1 MSRAFVKDDAPDG
14 HVVIPPRP
22 ELPPGVANYVTPR
35 GLGLLREEL
44 ADLESQRGRLQAG
57 PRDSADR
64 SRELAVLKG
73 RIQQLEER
81 IASARLV
88 DPASQP
94 EGEVR
99 FGATVLLTAEDG
111 AHRELTIVGVDESD
125 PSSGRI
131 TFLAPVARR
140 LTGLRTGDSVPMP
153 TPRGDRPFR
162 IEQIEYRGV

>member
-22 ELPPGVANYVTPR
+22 ALPPGVANYVTPR
-35 GLGLLREEL
+35 GLRLLREEL
-44 ADLESQRGRLQAG
+44 ARLEAERGKLAAG

-73 RIQQLEER
+73 RITQLEAR

-94 EGEVR
+94 AAEVR
-99 FGATVLLTAEDG
+99 FGATVTLETQGLP
-111 AHRELTIVGVDESD
+111 RRVMTIVGVDEANPTD
-125 PSSGRI
+125 ARI
-131 TFLAPVARR
+131 SFLAPVAKR
-140 LTGLRTGDSVPMP
+140 LTGKKTGDGVRMP
-153 TPRGDRPFR
+153 APGGEREFTVAEIHYAAD
-162 IEQIEYRGV
+162 